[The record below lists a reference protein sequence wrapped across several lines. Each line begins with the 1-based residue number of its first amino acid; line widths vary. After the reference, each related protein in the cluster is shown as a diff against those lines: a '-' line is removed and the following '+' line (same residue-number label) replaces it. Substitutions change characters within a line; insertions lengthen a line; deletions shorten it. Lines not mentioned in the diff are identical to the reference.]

1 MVKTLQAATLAL
13 IFASPAAAAEP
24 EIVPHLQN
32 ISVTIKAGFSEGSGV
47 IFKREKHSFVW
58 TAAHVV
64 AGLRKERRAVDAK
77 TGATKTVVE
86 FEDAK
91 VVKVLVEDG
100 RTVGRYE
107 LDAEVIKYS
116 DADHGQDL
124 ALLRVRAKGQF
135 AEGTKFYKS
144 EKPPQLGTK
153 LYHVGSLL
161 GELGGNSLTDGIV
174 SQRGRLINKTIYDQ
188 TNATS
193 FPGSSGGG
201 IYEAATGKY
210 VGMLVRGA
218 GEGFSLYVPV
228 RRMRDWSRKVKV
240 DWAMDETIKMPGAEP
255 WKNLPIEDAK

>member
-1 MVKTLQAATLAL
+1 
-13 IFASPAAAAEP
+13 
-24 EIVPHLQN
+24 
-32 ISVTIKAGFSEGSGV
+32 V
-47 IFKREKHSFVW
+47 IFKRDKHSFVW

-64 AGLRKERRAVDAK
+64 AGLRNERKVVDPA
-77 TGATKTVVE
+77 TGVTRTVVE

-116 DADHGQDL
+116 NADHGEDL
-124 ALLRVRAKGQF
+124 ALLRVRAKNQF
-135 AEGTKFYKS
+135 AEGAKFYKAD
-144 EKPPQLGTK
+144 KPPQLGTK

-161 GELGGNSLTDGIV
+161 GEIGSNSLTDGIV

-201 IYEAATGKY
+201 LYEVSTGLY

-228 RRMRDWSRKVKV
+228 RRMRSWARRVKV
-240 DWAMDETIKMPGAEP
+240 DWAMDETVKMPGSEP
-255 WKNLPIEDAK
+255 WKNLPIEDVK

>member
-1 MVKTLQAATLAL
+1 MKALAL
-13 IFASPAAAAEP
+13 AFVALLLVAPVQSAEP
-24 EIVPHLQN
+24 DIVPHLQN
-32 ISVTIKAGFSEGSGV
+32 ISVTIKSGFSTGSGV
-47 IFKREKHSFVW
+47 IFKRDKHSFVW

-64 AGLRKERRAVDAK
+64 AGLRNERKVVDAK
-77 TGATKTVVE
+77 TGITKTLVE

-116 DADHGQDL
+116 NADHGEDL

-135 AEGTKFYKS
+135 GEGTKFYKAD
-144 EKPPQLGTK
+144 KPPQLGTK

-161 GELGGNSLTDGIV
+161 GEMGSNSLTDGIV
-174 SQRGRLINKTIYDQ
+174 SQRGRLINKTIFDQ

-201 IYEAATGKY
+201 IFDAKSGLY

-228 RRMRDWSRKVKV
+228 RRMRAWARRVKV
-240 DWAMDETIKMPGAEP
+240 DWAMDETVKMPGSEP
-255 WKNLPIEDAK
+255 WKNIPIEDEK

>member
-1 MVKTLQAATLAL
+1 MKLFALAIAALLLT
-13 IFASPAAAAEP
+13 SPAPAAEP
-24 EIVPHLQN
+24 EVVPHLQN
-32 ISVTIKAGFSEGSGV
+32 ISVTIKSNFSTGSGV

-58 TAAHVV
+58 TAAHVI
-64 AGLRKERRAVDAK
+64 AGLRKERTAVDPK
-77 TGATKTVVE
+77 TGVKRTIVE
-86 FEDAK
+86 FDDAK
-91 VVKVLVEDG
+91 VIKTLIEDG

-116 DADHGQDL
+116 HADTGEDL

-135 AEGTKFYKS
+135 SSGTKFYKAD
-144 EKPPQLGTK
+144 KPPKLGTK

-161 GELGGNSLTDGIV
+161 GEMGSNSLTDGIV

-201 IYEAATGKY
+201 IYDAATGLY

-228 RRMRDWSRKVKV
+228 RRMRNWARRVKV
-240 DWAMDETIKMPGAEP
+240 DWAMDETVKMPGSEP
-255 WKNLPIEDAK
+255 WKNLPIEDLK